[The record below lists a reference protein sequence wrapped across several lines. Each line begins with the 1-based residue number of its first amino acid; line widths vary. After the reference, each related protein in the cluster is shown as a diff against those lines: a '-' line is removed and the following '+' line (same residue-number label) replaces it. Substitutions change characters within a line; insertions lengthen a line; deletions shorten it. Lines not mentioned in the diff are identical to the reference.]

1 MADSAMKMRL
11 LHNEATNQY
20 CLLYADGTM
29 TKFSTD
35 NNDAATCYAMTDLFT
50 RYNKPGLTA
59 YGENAERWQNE
70 DSSNRIDLW
79 EWPSEEGA
87 GKPVEAV
94 KVVPCN
100 ELDPEA
106 DCMLVIE
113 QPGIMKEWLKT
124 SFVSYGNPDDTTVRY
139 LTLSEYTDEINEV
152 RRAQGLKEI
161 AETAVRTKVARHQ
174 IPAVKQGAK
183 WTIASGTPW
192 PADRRSKSSK

>member
-1 MADSAMKMRL
+1 MQCYGP
-11 LHNEATNQY
+11 E
-20 CLLYADGTM
+20 
-29 TKFSTD
+29 TD
-35 NNDAATCYAMTDLFT
+35 Y
-50 RYNKPGLTA
+50 
-59 YGENAERWQNE
+59 
-70 DSSNRIDLW
+70 
-79 EWPSEEGA
+79 
-87 GKPVEAV
+87 
-94 KVVPCN
+94 
-100 ELDPEA
+100 
-106 DCMLVIE
+106 MLVIKD
-113 QPGIMKEWLKT
+113 PDIMEDWLKT